1 MTDDVLALLGVAAA
15 LACGSVAQMCVTAWL
30 RAVEARERPRFEP
43 PPRTHWPTVS
53 VVVPAWCERT
63 VLTACLEAL
72 ARVDYPSWELIVVA
86 GGDDG
91 TLELAREATRDLP
104 RATVLE
110 QGPLG
115 KPAALNAGI
124 RSSTGEVVVL
134 VDADSI
140 VTPGWLR
147 ALVRPLRGEV
157 RATTGNP
164 SPSRSTPVSRVELM
178 ERVVV
183 YDVRR
188 APILQG
194 AGSIAI
200 DRALLDELAGFPLDA
215 YADDWDL
222 DARLAVRGISR
233 GYAPDATLTT
243 ERPSTFREYWRNEV
257 RWRRAHLI
265 SLFALPE
272 YFFRDA
278 GAALR
283 SLYPYLVAWAWAVLT
298 AAAIGM
304 SLIGWRGAPTVIG
317 LWVIAALW
325 ILAQRLALVVQV
337 VAYTRDRRWLDD
349 AWAASALFVITL
361 VAACVSSLT
370 MNRATLQFKGP
381 RRVAEDESGL

>member
-1 MTDDVLALLGVAAA
+1 MTDDVLALLGIAAA
-15 LACGSVAQMCVTAWL
+15 LAIGSVGQMCVTAWL
-30 RAVEARERPRFEP
+30 RAVEARERRAVDK
-43 PPRTHWPTVS
+43 PPRADWPSVS
-53 VVVPAWCERT
+53 VIVPAWRERT
-63 VLTACLEAL
+63 VLATCLEAL

-91 TLELAREATRDLP
+91 TLALALEATRALP
-104 RATVLE
+104 NATVLE

-115 KPAALNAGI
+115 KPAALNAGV
-124 RSSTGEVVVL
+124 RASTGEVVVL
-134 VDADSI
+134 LDADS
-140 VTPGWLR
+140 VVAPGWLR
-147 ALVRPLRGEV
+147 ALVRPLRGEI

-164 SPSRSTPVSRVELM
+164 TPSRSTPVSRIEMM

-183 YDVRR
+183 YDIRR

-194 AGSIAI
+194 SGSIAI
-200 DRALLDELAGFPLDA
+200 DRVLLDELGGFPVDA

-222 DARLAVRGISR
+222 DARLAVRGIPR
-233 GYAPDATLTT
+233 EYAPDAILTT
-243 ERPSTFREYWRNEV
+243 QRPSSFREYWRNEI

-283 SLYPYLVAWAWAVLT
+283 SLYPYLVAWAWALLT
-298 AAAIGM
+298 ASTIGV
-304 SLIGWRGAPTVIG
+304 SLVAWRWAPTMIG
-317 LWVIAALW
+317 LWVIAVLW
-325 ILAQRLALVVQV
+325 ILGQRLALVVQV
-337 VAYTRDRRWLDD
+337 VAYTRDRRWLQD
-349 AWAASALFVITL
+349 AWAASALFVVTL